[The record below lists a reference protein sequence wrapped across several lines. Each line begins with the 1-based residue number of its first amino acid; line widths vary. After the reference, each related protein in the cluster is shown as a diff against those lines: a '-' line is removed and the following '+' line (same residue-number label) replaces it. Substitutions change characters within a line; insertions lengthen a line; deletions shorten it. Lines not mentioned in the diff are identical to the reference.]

1 MGKTR
6 KETVICFSKL
16 NCPADFFPRVF
27 LSLKLHGFSK
37 TDYSANSYWKAV
49 KMKRNSD
56 PLCSRNAEWGIR
68 KKWGLIQHKAYI
80 CERCN
85 LSRVEVKTKRESRKH
100 PLHLR

>member
-1 MGKTR
+1 
-6 KETVICFSKL
+6 
-16 NCPADFFPRVF
+16 
-27 LSLKLHGFSK
+27 
-37 TDYSANSYWKAV
+37 
-49 KMKRNSD
+49 MKRNSD
-56 PLCSRNAEWGIR
+56 PQCSRNAEWGIR